1 MTTAAKRPS
10 ASTWGAS
17 RLFRVFQRV
26 VIIVALLYVAVG
38 AWSLY
43 RAWFQVRSLGVRVV
57 SENIRPGIS
66 AVVEVVTSGVAPAD
80 VRLELVQGTHAE
92 MLATLR
98 VMPARNPFFT
108 PRTRQG
114 TMMPTFTP
122 DFLSHFQPGP
132 AIVRATAIG
141 RRMWL
146 RTPADE
152 VREISVVISAA
163 PE

>member
-1 MTTAAKRPS
+1 MTTAAKGSSKS
-10 ASTWGAS
+10 AWGAS
-17 RLFRVFQRV
+17 RLFRVFKRV

-43 RAWFQVRSLGVRVV
+43 RAWFQVRSLDVRVV
-57 SENIRPGIS
+57 SENIRPGIP

-80 VRLELVQGTHAE
+80 VRLELVQGAHAE

-98 VMPARNPFFT
+98 VVPTRNPFFN

-122 DFLSHFQPGP
+122 DFLAHFQPGP
-132 AIVRATAIG
+132 AIVRATAVG

-146 RTPADE
+146 RTPAP
-152 VREISVVISAA
+152 VVHEIPVVIAA
-163 PE
+163 ER